1 MSYQLIERPHKQVFS
16 GNPIRYVFNVSN
28 PEAPGCAMEVALFVL
43 DIGADPFSPGTL
55 VTQQTLYPNPD
66 GKVYYYCE
74 DYLNSQLDWQL
85 PSLANDDVIG
95 VTKQIKRFYIEYRQV
110 TRANSS
116 PQWSSEQPHSRVVLK
131 GGVAKEKFD
140 RNNFF
145 INYLPN
151 KTPFLTWLPDK
162 HFIGLEER
170 RYLTWF
176 HFYDDPMVHIT
187 PMLKARV
194 VYTDGVQEEITKPF
208 PSLNTTL
215 LFHCPAGLKQL
226 GLDNLHPDK
235 QIWYYD
241 VQVVDADG
249 GFDVSAPYR
258 MYADYR
264 MVYDPF
270 SFTYHNSL
278 GGMDTM
284 RMRGD
289 FDTEVTLFGSDIQKA
304 TGGDFSNEVLPVE
317 NDYVNISG
325 YKTYDG
331 DAGWQNTAAMR
342 EAMEDILYSDGVYRE
357 LFGRWLKVDVLTK
370 SQKGPAKTDTKW
382 SFPIKWRYTYDNTQ
396 FTPFGKDFGAGVMD
410 EPAGTLF
417 GICTAPINLAA
428 DKTDDQQAQ
437 QTWQLSWNPVAD
449 ALGYQLEV
457 TDPNGAV
464 TVHDLTDPNFGVV
477 ATVEGDY
484 SWRVRTKCGLNDYSF
499 YANGPGFNVDFIAAF
514 CASPTTLAIV
524 LLSLNGNQADIKFT
538 WDAVPGVY
546 GYWVEWR
553 EVGSSVWSSGFQTIT
568 NRPVTLS
575 ADVQYEWR
583 VRSQCDNSGILHA
596 SGYIYGGAFI
606 PSNLVGTCSAPTN
619 LWAVIV
625 ASSLIY
631 SSVQFTWTPAAN
643 VTDYELQFRSGT
655 SPTWTT
661 INHKESGYIDLFMF
675 GQDWEWRIR
684 SNCNSGGQS
693 NFVNGNNFST

>member
-16 GNPIRYVFNVSN
+16 GNPVRYVFNISN
-28 PEAPGCAMEVALFVL
+28 PAAPGCAMEVSLFVL
-43 DIGADPFSPGTL
+43 NIDAPVFSAGTL
-55 VTQQTLYPNPD
+55 VTSQTLYPNPD
-66 GKVYYYCE
+66 GKVYFYCE

-85 PSLANDDVIG
+85 PSLANNDVVA

-110 TRANSS
+110 TKANSS
-116 PQWSSEQPHSRVVLK
+116 PQWASEQPYARIVLK
-131 GGVAKEKFD
+131 GGIAKEKFD

-145 INYLPN
+145 INYLPASM
-151 KTPFLTWLPDK
+151 PFLTWLPDK

-170 RYLTWF
+170 RFLTYF
-176 HFYDDPMVHIT
+176 HFYDDPDVHIT

-194 VYTDGVQEEITKPF
+194 VYTDGVQEEVTKDF
-208 PSLNTTL
+208 PSLDVTR

-235 QIWYYD
+235 QVWYYD
-241 VQVVDADG
+241 VQVVDAGG

-264 MVYDPF
+264 MVYNPF

-289 FDTEVTLFGSDIQKA
+289 YDTEVSLIGSDIQKA

-342 EAMEDILYSDGVYRE
+342 EAMEDILFSDGVYRE
-357 LFGRWLKVDVLTK
+357 LFGRWLKVDILTR
-370 SQKGPAKTDTKW
+370 SQKGPAKSDTKW
-382 SFPIKWRYTYDNTQ
+382 SFPIKWRYTFDNTQ
-396 FTPFGKDFGAGVMD
+396 FTPFDKDFGSGVMD
-410 EPAGTLF
+410 EPAGALF
-417 GICTAPINLAA
+417 GICSAPINLTA
-428 DKTDDQQAQ
+428 DKTDDQPAQ
-437 QTWQLSWNPVAD
+437 QTWLLAWAPVAD

-457 TDPNGAV
+457 TDPTGATV
-464 TVHDLTDPNFGVV
+464 VHDLVETSFNVV
-477 ATVEGDY
+477 AVLEGDY
-484 SWRVRTKCGLNDYSF
+484 SWRVRTQCGLNDYSF

-514 CASPTTLAIV
+514 CAAPATLSAT
-524 LLSLNGNQADIKFT
+524 LLSTNGDQASVKFA
-538 WDAVPGVY
+538 WSAVPGVY

-553 EVGSSVWSSGFQTIT
+553 EVGSSVWQSGFQTIT
-568 NRPVTLS
+568 NRQVNLFK
-575 ADVQYEWR
+575 DVQYEWR
-583 VRSQCDNSGILHA
+583 VRTQCDNSGILHT
-596 SGYIYGGAFI
+596 SGYVYGGALV
-606 PSNLVGTCSAPTN
+606 PSNLVGTCNAPVNPQAT
-619 LWAVIV
+619 IV

-631 SSVQFTWTPAAN
+631 KSVRFTWDNAVN
-643 VTDYELQFRSGT
+643 VTDYEIQYRAVGLTG
-655 SPTWTT
+655 WTVA
-661 INHKESGYIDLFMF
+661 NHKQTGFIEMLLF
-675 GQDWEWRIR
+675 GQDWEWKVR
-684 SNCNSGGQS
+684 SNCNTGGQS
-693 NFVNGNNFST
+693 NFINGNNFTT